1 MTKLRSFAGID
12 VSKDTLDVCLLSSP
26 EGTAYTRQFSNSEA
40 GFSALSQWLT
50 TPTQCVMEVT
60 GPYYLRVAFYLH
72 EKGFLVSVVN
82 PLVIKHYAKMKLS
95 RTKTDQKDA
104 ALLAL
109 FCKDQTPP
117 AWTPPKS
124 YVITLQQLDS
134 VLVQLTKHHTALTN
148 QLQAFECSGGLQD
161 DTRHFLQELLEQV
174 EKQIQKV
181 EIQMHGLIEDYHGE
195 LLENL
200 TSIPALGKKTALML
214 IVISGGFTRFEN
226 AKQLCSY
233 VGLSPRI
240 YDSGKKK
247 GKAPICKMGMSRV
260 RALLYMCSW
269 SAIKC
274 NGACKALYERLL
286 QRGKAT
292 KLALIAV
299 ANKLLKQAFAI
310 ATHNCRYQEDYQK
323 NICF

>member
-12 VSKDTLDVCLLSSP
+12 VSKDTLDVCLLNSL
-26 EGTAYTRQFSNSEA
+26 EGTARTRQFSNNEA

-50 TPTQCVMEVT
+50 GRTHCVMEVT

-72 EKGFLVSVVN
+72 KKGFLLSVVN

-104 ALLAL
+104 GLLAQ
-109 FCKDQTPP
+109 FCKDQSPKE
-117 AWTPPKS
+117 WIPPKS
-124 YVITLQQLDS
+124 YVITLQQLDG
-134 VLVQLTKHHTALTN
+134 VLVQLTKHHAALTN
-148 QLQAFECSGGLQD
+148 QLHAFECSGGLQN
-161 DTRHFLQELLEQV
+161 DTRRLLQKLVEQV
-174 EKQIQKV
+174 ENQLQKV
-181 EIQMHGLIEDYHGE
+181 EAKMQCLIERYHGE

-200 TSIPALGKKTALML
+200 TSIPALGKKTAFML

-226 AKQLCSY
+226 VRQLCSY

-274 NGACKALYERLL
+274 NKTCKALYERLI

-310 ATHNCRYQEDYQK
+310 ATHNCPYQENYQK